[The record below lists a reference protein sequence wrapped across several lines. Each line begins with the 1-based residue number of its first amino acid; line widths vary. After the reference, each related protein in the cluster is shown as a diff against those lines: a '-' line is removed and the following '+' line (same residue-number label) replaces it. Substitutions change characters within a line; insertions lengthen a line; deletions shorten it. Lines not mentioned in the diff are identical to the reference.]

1 MSLIEIILFVL
12 WSLVWI
18 FDYLLVPIQ
27 GSHLRGG
34 RRIFRILIITD
45 SQEPWESKGD
55 SSLRI
60 LLHNQK
66 TLGLTLW
73 KIWMQ
78 IEMEMYHIC
87 ILQSQQQPCVL
98 GRETSRHT
106 WPPRPS
112 QHRTSGQVWDL
123 GGSGSRALVLESHWT
138 SDSQH
143 VGGVVRQWIQSPAIC
158 EKLSMYLY
166 IFECLVC
173 KNLSEIFNL
182 C

>member
-1 MSLIEIILFVL
+1 
-12 WSLVWI
+12 
-18 FDYLLVPIQ
+18 
-27 GSHLRGG
+27 
-34 RRIFRILIITD
+34 
-45 SQEPWESKGD
+45 
-55 SSLRI
+55 
-60 LLHNQK
+60 
-66 TLGLTLW
+66 
-73 KIWMQ
+73 
-78 IEMEMYHIC
+78 
-87 ILQSQQQPCVL
+87 
-98 GRETSRHT
+98 
-106 WPPRPS
+106 
-112 QHRTSGQVWDL
+112 VWDL